1 MRCVPAAVLCALL
14 LGSSAAAAPTTPSS
28 SAVATSTASSTLV
41 ITGHGYGHGVGMGQ
55 WGAYGYAL
63 HGWSAEKILGHYYS
77 GTTVGTAPVQ
87 IVRVLLQE
95 ANGKVALGST
105 GAWSLVDGVGQELN
119 LPAGPLDVPASLQVD
134 GRTLVSPVM
143 FSPGKQPV
151 EVGKSAYRGGLLVVS
166 NGKHLQVVN
175 VVDLESYLQGVVG
188 SEVPSTWP
196 SSALEAQAIA
206 ARSYAL
212 AKLETVVTSSPFS
225 LYSDGRSQ
233 VYGGIAAETPATT
246 KAVQATAGK
255 VVLYQGKVATTYFSS
270 SSGGETAPGVD
281 RKGEPLPYLAPVSD
295 PYDSLSPYH
304 DWGPVLV
311 SAKDAGKALGLDAP
325 LLDLQPAGPGSGH
338 VATATAVDS
347 EGTKTLTGT
356 QVQSDL
362 GLRSTMFELGW
373 LSLTPPAGPVPSG
386 GTLTLSGAARGMAGV
401 SVQMRVPG
409 AAWQTLGPVS
419 PDSTGAFTVQV
430 SPVGTTWYRLAS
442 GRVRGA
448 LIRIET
454 GGVVTAAVGQD
465 AVTGAVSAKA
475 AGAPIFLDRKDGS
488 TWITVSTAIAGTDG
502 TFAFRPL
509 PTPGTYRVRCKPGH
523 GLPAGATSVLT
534 ISQ

>member
-1 MRCVPAAVLCALL
+1 MRCVPAAVVCALL
-14 LGSSAAAAPTTPSS
+14 LGSSAAAAPTTPAST
-28 SAVATSTASSTLV
+28 AIATSSASSTLV

-63 HGWSAEKILGHYYS
+63 HGWSTDRILAHYYS
-77 GTTVGTAPVQ
+77 GTTVGTAPTQ

-95 ANGKVALGST
+95 AKGKVALGSA
-105 GAWSLVDGVGQELN
+105 GAWSLVDGVGQEMN
-119 LPAGPLDVPASLQVD
+119 LPAGPLDVPASLQVG

-143 FSPGKQPV
+143 FTPGKQPV

-166 NGKHLQVVN
+166 NGKSLQVVN
-175 VVDLESYLQGVVG
+175 VLDLESYLQGVVG
-188 SEVPSTWP
+188 SEVPSNWP
-196 SSALEAQAIA
+196 AAALEAQAIA

-225 LYSDGRSQ
+225 LYSDARSQ
-233 VYGGIAAETPATT
+233 VYGGIATETAATT
-246 KAVQATAGK
+246 KAVQSTAGK

-281 RKGEPLPYLAPVSD
+281 RKGKPLPYLAPVSD
-295 PYDSLSPYH
+295 PYDTFSPYH
-304 DWGPVLV
+304 DWGPLLV
-311 SAKDAGKALGLDAP
+311 SAKAAGKALGLEAP
-325 LLDLQPAGPGSGH
+325 LLDLQPADTGSGH
-338 VATATAVDS
+338 VTTATAVDP

-362 GLRSTMFELGW
+362 GLRSTWFELGW
-373 LSLTPPAGPVPSG
+373 LSLTPPGGPVPPG
-386 GTLTLSGAARGMAGV
+386 GAVTLAGVARGLTDVTM
-401 SVQMRVPG
+401 QMRVSG

-419 PDSTGAFTVQV
+419 PDSTGAFSVQV

-442 GRVRGA
+442 RRVRGA
-448 LIRIET
+448 LIRVET
-454 GGVVTAAVGQD
+454 GGVVTATIGQD

-523 GLPAGATSVLT
+523 GVPAGTTSVLT

>member
-1 MRCVPAAVLCALL
+1 MRCVPAAVFCALL
-14 LGSSAAAAPTTPSS
+14 LGSSAAAAPTTPVST
-28 SAVATSTASSTLV
+28 ALATSSASSTLV

-63 HGWSAEKILGHYYS
+63 HGWSAEKILTHYYS
-77 GTTVGTAPVQ
+77 GTTVGTAPTQ

-95 ANGKVALGST
+95 ADAKVTLGS
-105 GAWSLVDGVGQELN
+105 GRAWSLVDGVGQEMN
-119 LPAGPLDVPASLQVD
+119 LPAGPLEVPASLQIG

-143 FSPGKQPV
+143 FTPGKEPV
-151 EVGKSAYRGGLLVVS
+151 EVGKNAYHGGLLVVS
-166 NGKHLQVVN
+166 NGKKLQVVN
-175 VVDLESYLQGVVG
+175 VVDLESYLLGVVG

-196 SSALEAQAIA
+196 AAALEAQAIA
-206 ARSYAL
+206 ARSYVL
-212 AKLETVVTSSPFS
+212 AKLQTVVTSSPFS

-233 VYGGIAAETPATT
+233 VYGGISAETPATT
-246 KAVQATAGK
+246 KAIQATAGK
-255 VVLYQGKVATTYFSS
+255 VVLYRGKVATTYFSS

-281 RKGEPLPYLAPVSD
+281 RKGRPLPYLAPVAD
-295 PYDSLSPYH
+295 PYDTLSPYH
-304 DWGPVLV
+304 DWGPILV
-311 SAKDAGKALGLDAP
+311 SAKAAGRALGLDAP
-325 LLDLQPAGPGSGH
+325 LLDLRPAEPDSGH
-338 VATATAVDS
+338 VTTATAVDPAGS
-347 EGTKTLTGT
+347 RTLTGM

-362 GLRSTMFELGW
+362 GLRSTWFELGW
-373 LSLTPPAGPVPSG
+373 LSLSPPVGRVPSG
-386 GTLTLSGAARGMAGV
+386 GALTIAGTARGLTGV

-419 PDSTGAFTVQV
+419 PDSLGAFTVQV

-448 LIRIET
+448 LIRVET
-454 GGVVTAAVGQD
+454 GGVVTATVGQD
-465 AVTGAVSAKA
+465 SVTGAVSAKA
-475 AGAPIFLDRKDGS
+475 AGAPVFLDRKDGRN
-488 TWITVSTAIAGTDG
+488 WITVSTAIAGMDG

-523 GLPAGATSVLT
+523 GLPVGTTSVLT

>member
-1 MRCVPAAVLCALL
+1 MAI
-14 LGSSAAAAPTTPSS
+14 
-28 SAVATSTASSTLV
+28 ATSSASSTLV
-41 ITGHGYGHGVGMGQ
+41 ITGHGYGHGVGMSQ

-63 HGWSAEKILGHYYS
+63 HGWSADKILAHYYS
-77 GTTVGTAPVQ
+77 GTTVGTAPTQ

-95 ANGKVALGST
+95 ADGKVALGSA
-105 GAWSLVDGVGQELN
+105 GAWSLVDGVGQEMN
-119 LPAGPLDVPASLQVD
+119 LPAGSLDVPASLQVN

-143 FSPGKQPV
+143 FTPGKQPV
-151 EVGKSAYRGGLLVVS
+151 QVGKNAYRGGLLVVS
-166 NGKHLQVVN
+166 NGKRLQVVN

-196 SSALEAQAIA
+196 TAALEAQAIA

-212 AKLETVVTSSPFS
+212 AELQTVVTSSPFN
-225 LYSDGRSQ
+225 LYADGRSQ
-233 VYGGIAAETPATT
+233 VYGGIAAETPSTT

-270 SSGGETAPGVD
+270 SSGGETAGGVD
-281 RKGEPLPYLAPVSD
+281 RKGKPLPYLAPVSD

-304 DWGPVLV
+304 YWGPVLV
-311 SAKDAGKALGLDAP
+311 SAKAAGKALGLDAP
-325 LLDLQPAGPGSGH
+325 LLDLQSVDPGAGH
-338 VATATAVDS
+338 VTTATAVDP

-362 GLRSTMFELGW
+362 GLRSTWFELGW

-386 GTLTLSGAARGMAGV
+386 GTLTLTGAAQGMTGV
-401 SVQMRVPG
+401 TVQMRVPG

-430 SPVGTTWYRLAS
+430 SPVGTTWYRLAT

-448 LIRIET
+448 LVRIET
-454 GGVVTAAVGQD
+454 GGVVTATVGQD
-465 AVTGAVSAKA
+465 AVTGAVSARA
-475 AGAPIFLDRKDGS
+475 AGSPIFLDRRDGK

-523 GLPAGATSVLT
+523 GLPAGATSVMT